1 MKKTAYEK
9 LLKRIN
15 GERSKNSTE
24 TDSRFELPPVDVM
37 WRVKELTYE
46 TSLIFQK

>member
-24 TDSRFELPPVDVM
+24 TDSRFETSSSRRDVGGS
-37 WRVKELTYE
+37 KNLLTK
-46 TSLIFQK
+46 LL